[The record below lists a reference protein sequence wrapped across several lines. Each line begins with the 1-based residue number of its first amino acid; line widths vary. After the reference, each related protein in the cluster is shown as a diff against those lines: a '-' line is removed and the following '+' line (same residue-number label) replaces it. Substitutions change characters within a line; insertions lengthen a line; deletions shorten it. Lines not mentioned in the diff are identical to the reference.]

1 MGDTG
6 RSIKYITEQPR
17 EYFYIS
23 DVLYFD
29 FHIRHHL
36 SNWEVTRM
44 KRGLLQPCSK
54 QTTSCDHEAALKA
67 AQSDVHTEL

>member
-1 MGDTG
+1 MEKHQIHHRTA
-6 RSIKYITEQPR
+6 SI

-23 DVLYFD
+23 GVLYFD

-44 KRGLLQPCSK
+44 KRGLLQPCS
-54 QTTSCDHEAALKA
+54 QADHQLYTIEAALKA